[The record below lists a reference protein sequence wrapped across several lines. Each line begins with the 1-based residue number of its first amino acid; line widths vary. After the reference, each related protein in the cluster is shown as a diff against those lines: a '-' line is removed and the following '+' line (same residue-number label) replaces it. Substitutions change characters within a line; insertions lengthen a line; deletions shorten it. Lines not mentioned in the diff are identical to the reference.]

1 MPRDFRAYLDDILQ
15 AIDRIRHYTSGMT
28 SEMFRNDLLVQDAV
42 IRNLE
47 IIGEAVRHIPNEVRR
62 QSSSIVWPRVV
73 GLRDVLIHRYFGVD
87 LEIVWDVVAN
97 KLDEL
102 EPEIRRLVSLL

>member
-15 AIDRIRHYTSGMT
+15 AIDRIRQYTSGMT
-28 SEMFRNDLLVQDAV
+28 FETFCKEPLVQDAV

-47 IIGEAVRHIPNEVRR
+47 IIGEAVRHIPKRLRE
-62 QSSSIVWPRVV
+62 QSTSIVWPRVV

-87 LEIVWDVVAN
+87 LEIVWDVVVN
-97 KLDEL
+97 KLAEL